1 MKPCIYC
8 GREPTNER
16 LTLEHV
22 IPKFLGGSQAPD
34 EFKIRG
40 ACQFCNNNLGLFVDG
55 AFEKNFLVYNE
66 LSRLESA
73 FGKPSSKA
81 LTCMG
86 ISDLKPPEMNSNEV
100 CESWL
105 GPMGEQVYWIRPHD
119 EEKSC
124 YSGGN
129 PRTVKNLESRAYFLF
144 SPKSQKN
151 IYLSLLAFEKAFS
164 GYRVK
169 KIICTQV
176 EGFDMKIIGFSC
188 ADNID
193 KARIE
198 YFINQCTG
206 LKTRHNQILI
216 DLHSNRR
223 FMAKLV
229 LGMTISLFGY
239 DILNTDYYQQLRS
252 ALQYKVSEKS
262 AISCL
267 DLSSK
272 LTQESQLQHGLG
284 IPFGVTITVIKS
296 IGELIL
302 NLNINTSINLSIVCA
317 KIEELSHEQISKIE
331 NGICVILCKP
341 LNLGFKLTHS
351 ELILHNMNIIKHPKL
366 SQIEERLKMPVSEIQ

>member
-8 GREPTNER
+8 GQEPTDER

-40 ACQFCNNNLGLFVDG
+40 ACKSCNNNLGLFVDG

-66 LSRLESA
+66 LSKLEFA

-86 ISDLKPPEMNSNEV
+86 ISDLQPPAMNSNEV

-119 EEKSC
+119 EGKSC

-129 PRTVKNLESRAYFLF
+129 PRTVKKIESRAYFLF
-144 SPKSQKN
+144 SPKSQEN
-151 IYLSLLAFEKAFS
+151 IYLSLLAFQRAFS
-164 GYRVK
+164 GYHVR

-176 EGFDMKIIGFSC
+176 EGFDMKNIGFCC
-188 ADNID
+188 ADDTD
-193 KARIE
+193 KVRIE
-198 YFINQCTG
+198 YFMSQCTAFE
-206 LKTRHNQILI
+206 TRHNRISI

-223 FMAKLV
+223 FMIKLA

-239 DILNTDYYQQLRS
+239 EILNTSYYQQLRS
-252 ALQYKVSEKS
+252 ALQCKNSEDNS
-262 AISCL
+262 ISYL
-267 DLSSK
+267 DHSL
-272 LTQESQLQHGLG
+272 LAQNFQIQHGLG

-351 ELILHNMNIIKHPKL
+351 ELILHNTNIIKHLKL
-366 SQIEERLKMPVSEIQ
+366 SQIEEKLKMPVSEIQ